1 MSLSMSFSASASAS
15 ASTSASTSAATSA
28 FAGNPGGPVP
38 PARIDLAAAPRG
50 TFDPTD
56 EKLRAAATTFER
68 ALTASTV
75 EEEEALWTVVIESCE
90 RAGNAE
96 WVPDIASRALGNRG
110 NARSR
115 QGRLVEALGDYNA
128 AIAYAPYAVDP
139 VLNRGVAL
147 ESLGR
152 FQEAAADYSAVL
164 AVAPNDPAAWNNLGN
179 AQAGVGAWGDA
190 VESYRR
196 ASMLAPVFSFA
207 AANYALAL
215 YEVGNDNAAIKQ
227 MRNLLRKYP
236 EFPDMR
242 AALAVALY
250 AAGLRAEAENA
261 WSRVDDGRKRD
272 REWVC
277 WYRRCP
283 PVCPPGISSLPS
295 RLHLSPPNA
304 LLPTSSLHFP
314 PPSSHQDGRYRDR
327 EWVSEYR
334 RWPPRLVSELAAF
347 LDLKPV

>member
-1 MSLSMSFSASASAS
+1 MSFSTSASASV
-15 ASTSASTSAATSA
+15 STSAATSA
-28 FAGNPGGPVP
+28 SSSAAAAAGSTGGFVPVP

-56 EKLRAAATTFER
+56 ERLRAAATTFER

-75 EEEEALWTVVIESCE
+75 EEEEALWTVVIQSCE
-90 RAGNAE
+90 RAGSAE

-115 QGRLVEALGDYNA
+115 QGRLAEALDDYNK
-128 AIAYAPYAVDP
+128 AIQFAPYAVDP

-179 AQAGVGAWGDA
+179 TQAGMGAWSDA

-196 ASMLAPVFSFA
+196 ASMLAPAFSFA

-250 AAGLRAEAENA
+250 AAGLRAESENA
-261 WSRVDDGRKRD
+261 WSRVD
-272 REWVC
+272 
-277 WYRRCP
+277 
-283 PVCPPGISSLPS
+283 
-295 RLHLSPPNA
+295 
-304 LLPTSSLHFP
+304 
-314 PPSSHQDGRYRDR
+314 DGRYRDR

-334 RWPPRLVSELAAF
+334 RWPPRLVAELAAF

>member
-1 MSLSMSFSASASAS
+1 MSLAMSVSASASAS
-15 ASTSASTSAATSA
+15 ASTSAATSASTAA
-28 FAGNPGGPVP
+28 FAGNSGGPVP

-179 AQAGVGAWGDA
+179 AQVGDGVVWWAWWVGRNAQVSRTCMVEDWQWRPTFETPQKDWQWRRMTLLLGTTWTTHRWEIMGSTGSGVNRSTRSTGHMRGSARSGA
-190 VESYRR
+190 
-196 ASMLAPVFSFA
+196 
-207 AANYALAL
+207 
-215 YEVGNDNAAIKQ
+215 Q
-227 MRNLLRKYP
+227 
-236 EFPDMR
+236 
-242 AALAVALY
+242 
-250 AAGLRAEAENA
+250 
-261 WSRVDDGRKRD
+261 
-272 REWVC
+272 
-277 WYRRCP
+277 
-283 PVCPPGISSLPS
+283 
-295 RLHLSPPNA
+295 
-304 LLPTSSLHFP
+304 
-314 PPSSHQDGRYRDR
+314 
-327 EWVSEYR
+327 
-334 RWPPRLVSELAAF
+334 
-347 LDLKPV
+347 

>member
-1 MSLSMSFSASASAS
+1 MSLAMSVSASASAS
-15 ASTSASTSAATSA
+15 ASTSAATSASTAA
-28 FAGNPGGPVP
+28 FAGNSGGPVP

-196 ASMLAPVFSFA
+196 ASMLAPAFSFA

-227 MRNLLRKYP
+227 MRNLLRRYP

-261 WSRVDDGRKRD
+261 WSRVDDGR
-272 REWVC
+272 
-277 WYRRCP
+277 
-283 PVCPPGISSLPS
+283 
-295 RLHLSPPNA
+295 
-304 LLPTSSLHFP
+304 
-314 PPSSHQDGRYRDR
+314 YRDR

-334 RWPPRLVSELAAF
+334 RWPPRLVTELAAF